1 MKRLSSSKA
10 KKILEFLVQKRLK
23 VKEAALVFKP
33 YFNYS
38 HSPTGLCA
46 AYVTITCNDNTEH
59 DYPII
64 CQHDLENNA
73 GFSRSYVQQWGC
85 SFAKLLRWMES
96 SAKRGY
102 SFGIANT
109 VVFSKGD
116 TVESALVEMDLCK

>member
-23 VKEAALVFKP
+23 VKEAILVFKP
-33 YFNYS
+33 YFNYG
-38 HSPTGLCA
+38 PTDLCV
-46 AYVTITCNDNTEH
+46 AYVTITCNDNKGH

-64 CQHDLENNA
+64 CQHGIENTA
-73 GFSRSYVQQWGC
+73 DFSLSSVQQWGY

-96 SAKRGY
+96 RVKRGY

-116 TVESALVEMDLCK
+116 TVESALVEMDLCN

>member
-23 VKEAALVFKP
+23 VKEAVLVFRP
-33 YFNYS
+33 YFNYG
-38 HSPTGLCA
+38 PADLCA
-46 AYVTITCNDNTEH
+46 AYVTITCNDNKGH

-64 CQHDLENNA
+64 CQRDLESNA
-73 GFSRSYVQQWGC
+73 GFSQSYAQQWGY

-109 VVFSKGD
+109 VIFSKGD
-116 TVESALVEMDLCK
+116 TIESALVEMDFCN